1 MLLLVAV
8 LFLLVVLNMLFNRGG
23 VLFRICL
30 PISILV
36 VMYPY
41 FLVLDQQGHQKYI
54 NLRNAHSKIQFIP
67 PIIVPFKFPETR
79 TIAWSA
85 QTTRLLGNTQ
95 RIASE
100 EYFIVSY
107 RNILTK
113 TMESGMERP
122 SPLT

>member
-1 MLLLVAV
+1 MPTYSDSGRNV
-8 LFLLVVLNMLFNRGG
+8 
-23 VLFRICL
+23 
-30 PISILV
+30 SILLGLG
-36 VMYPY
+36 PAS
-41 FLVLDQQGHQKYI
+41 QQGHQKYI

-79 TIAWSA
+79 TIAWSG